1 MSRVLLRRV
10 IKLEQRAD
18 DGKPPVPALILFPG
32 QEQPEGFTG
41 PLVRIQI
48 IDGRKVGPL

>member
-10 IKLEQRAD
+10 VKLEQLAD

-32 QEQPEGFTG
+32 QEPPEGFAG
-41 PLVRIQI
+41 PLVRIRV
-48 IDGRKVGPL
+48 IDGRKPGPV